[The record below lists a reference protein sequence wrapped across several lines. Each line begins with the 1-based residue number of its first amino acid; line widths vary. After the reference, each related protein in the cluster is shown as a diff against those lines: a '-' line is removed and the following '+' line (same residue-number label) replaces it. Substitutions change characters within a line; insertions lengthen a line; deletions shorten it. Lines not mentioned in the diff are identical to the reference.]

1 MSRIKRSRS
10 ESMGKIIVVAV
21 VVFAATVIALAL
33 YSYVIR
39 ESHIVSDTV
48 AVVSDHSGKIV
59 WVGFSQ
65 DCIPAANN
73 THMVYDC
80 AKEGSGYSC
89 SGIYYAVSSN
99 QIEC

>member
-1 MSRIKRSRS
+1 MKHSGSAGR
-10 ESMGKIIVVAV
+10 GKVIAVAIVVLAAAV
-21 VVFAATVIALAL
+21 LALAL
-33 YSYVIR
+33 YSYIIT
-39 ESHIVSDTV
+39 ENNIVRDTV